1 MTTEQWERENH
12 PTLKAMYEEG
22 GYGVRKFRC
31 GYCRKILY
39 TQTHNR
45 KYCRYETCGH
55 KALNLRKS
63 IQRRL
68 ERGELICACCGKPFD
83 PTRADARF
91 CSNACR
97 QKSYRQRSA
106 EAATR

>member
-1 MTTEQWERENH
+1 MTTEQWERENQ